1 MLRACLSLGRGRMW
15 FFFSRRR
22 RHTSYWRDW
31 SSDVCSSDLVAPP
44 AVPRDP
50 DGRGDRFIPCRVAGR
65 RASLARRAG
74 PRGCDCG
81 CAARGRMDGAASP
94 RSAVARGAVIRAE
107 PLLRVRDLATTLRP
121 PAGLDRAGGPAPFTL
136 RGVSFNVEPGDEV
149 AVIGPNGAGKTTLL
163 RLLAGVYRAQAG
175 ELRARGR
182 VSAVIGWL
190 PVFSAELT
198 PREHVRAYGVV
209 AGAEL
214 DVDAVIRFAGLD
226 AVAARP
232 VRLLSAGE
240 QARLALALGLS
251 APADVYLIDE
261 GLALC
266 EPTFRTVATD
276 HLRRRAAQ
284 GAAVILAGQDLLT
297 ARALCRRGLLLL
309 RGRLI
314 ADTDVDAAIAA
325 FTMPAQE
332 QSGGGVAAAV
342 IEGVEIESAAASD
355 GEPIGLRCRVR
366 TDPGTFLLLIAVK
379 RPNGAIVH
387 SSRSAV
393 SQAADGARRPVRTL
407 ATGIPASS
415 LPPGTY
421 QIAVA
426 VTDAKGV
433 PLATRENAA
442 VLDRSTPIS

>member
-1 MLRACLSLGRGRMW
+1 M
-15 FFFSRRR
+15 
-22 RHTSYWRDW
+22 T
-31 SSDVCSSDLVAPP
+31 
-44 AVPRDP
+44 
-50 DGRGDRFIPCRVAGR
+50 
-65 RASLARRAG
+65 
-74 PRGCDCG
+74 
-81 CAARGRMDGAASP
+81 
-94 RSAVARGAVIRAE
+94 RAE
-107 PLLRVRDLATTLRP
+107 PLLQVRDLATTLRP
-121 PAGLDRAGGPAPFTL
+121 PAGLDRAGGPAPFAL
-136 RGVSFNVEPGDEV
+136 RGVSFSVEPGDEV

-297 ARALCRRGLLLL
+297 ARALCRRGLLLV

-332 QSGGGVAAAV
+332 QSGGGVATAV
-342 IEGVEIESAAASD
+342 IEGVEIASAAASD
-355 GEPIGLRCRVR
+355 GEPVGLRCRVR
-366 TDPGTFLLLIAVK
+366 TDPGTFVLLLAVK

-387 SSRSAV
+387 SSRSAF

>member
-1 MLRACLSLGRGRMW
+1 M
-15 FFFSRRR
+15 
-22 RHTSYWRDW
+22 T
-31 SSDVCSSDLVAPP
+31 
-44 AVPRDP
+44 
-50 DGRGDRFIPCRVAGR
+50 
-65 RASLARRAG
+65 
-74 PRGCDCG
+74 
-81 CAARGRMDGAASP
+81 
-94 RSAVARGAVIRAE
+94 RAE
-107 PLLRVRDLATTLRP
+107 PLLQARDLATTLRP
-121 PAGLDRAGGPAPFTL
+121 PAGLGRAGGPAPFTL
-136 RGVSFNVEPGDEV
+136 RGISFSVEPGDEV

-190 PVFSAELT
+190 PLFSAELT

-209 AGAEL
+209 AGADL
-214 DVDAVIRFAGLD
+214 DADAVIRFAGLD
-226 AVAARP
+226 AVGARP

-240 QARLALALGLS
+240 QARLALAVGLS

-297 ARALCRRGLLLL
+297 ARALCRRGLLLV

-332 QSGGGVAAAV
+332 QSGVATAV
-342 IEGVEIESAAASD
+342 IEGVEIESAAPSD

-366 TDPGTFLLLIAVK
+366 TDPGTFLLLLAVK

-387 SSRSAV
+387 SSRSAF

-407 ATGIPASS
+407 VTGIPAGS

-433 PLATRENAA
+433 PLATREDAA
-442 VLDRSTPIS
+442 VLDCSAPIS